1 MFYINQQHTY
11 EYLQALENV
20 ARQFVWKKVLSNS
33 IINSVYPSNRR
44 QVSYLCDI
52 AFYYL
57 DIINPPR
64 TQEFKALSFITNNY
78 NLSQHYNYLSPN
90 FYIPYLP

>member
-1 MFYINQQHTY
+1 MFYINQQHTF
-11 EYLQALENV
+11 EYLQTLEND
-20 ARQFVWKKVLSNS
+20 ARQFFGKKVLSNS
-33 IINSVYPSNRR
+33 IINSVHPYNRR

-78 NLSQHYNYLSPN
+78 NDSK
-90 FYIPYLP
+90 